1 MNTLDQRI
9 TSALTS
15 DITSTDLATIIGEVE
30 AAIVEAAKTAAT
42 VREQALDP
50 ILMPDPNKAR
60 AATEA
65 ASFNVARLKA
75 TLPRLKQRHREIETA
90 EHVASWEA
98 DCDRVEVMRDAAA
111 KKFAKYPELV
121 AQIVDLLRDAEQ
133 VDKEVWRVNISAPS
147 GPYRHLV
154 AVECAARG
162 IPAFSSSEPQISKG
176 VQLPDYERS
185 TQMAWPVRR
194 PPDFSVIPAMVP
206 HPGADWASEHRKR
219 AEAIQC
225 EHERTIAY
233 YENMA
238 KERAEREERAMSGAH
253 VDVIGAMV
261 CKPAGTP

>member
-1 MNTLDQRI
+1 MNNLDQRI
-9 TSALTS
+9 AELLTNTDAKSGDMAALIAEV
-15 DITSTDLATIIGEVE
+15 DI
-30 AAIVEAAKTAAT
+30 AIVEAAKTAAT

-133 VDKEVWRVNISAPS
+133 VDKEVSRVNISAPS

-176 VQLPDYERS
+176 V
-185 TQMAWPVRR
+185 
-194 PPDFSVIPAMVP
+194 
-206 HPGADWASEHRKR
+206 
-219 AEAIQC
+219 
-225 EHERTIAY
+225 
-233 YENMA
+233 
-238 KERAEREERAMSGAH
+238 
-253 VDVIGAMV
+253 
-261 CKPAGTP
+261 